1 MKCMFIILNN
11 TEKLD
16 DLLKALGDNGI
27 NGATIFESTG
37 MAHKLLNNDDNYL
50 RFIGSLKA
58 ILNPDRENNVTIC
71 IVLTDE
77 QVLLARAAVHH
88 ILGDLSKPDTGILF
102 TMPIDYIEGG
112 SFGIYGSISK

>member
-11 TEKLD
+11 TDKLD
-16 DLLKALGDNGI
+16 DLLKVLGDNGI

-37 MAHKLLNNDDNYL
+37 MAHKLLGCEDSSL
-50 RFIGSLKA
+50 RFIGSLRS

-71 IVLTDE
+71 IVLTNE
-77 QVLLARAAVHH
+77 QVLLARAAVYNV
-88 ILGDLSKPDTGILF
+88 LGDLSKPDTGILF

-112 SFGIYGSISK
+112 SFSALNDN